1 MPGRFLGSAIT
12 IALACLG
19 HSLCVLMGGGVPRPL
34 PSPGIQ
40 LFLPRQEFRLLC
52 TVHMATMGPI
62 LRTLENTAPAENGWI
77 LVRHKGPQCR
87 SVDQGTN
94 GGKEQHS
101 CPLRLSSLEVAAPWD
116 HSVQKLS
123 KARTET
129 QQGAKWGGKIPQHSL
144 TSADLKPLR
153 SDLLTQLLGQCAL
166 SLCIGSRELTASE
179 DTQSSLL
186 LEGDTE
192 VLSICPWS

>member
-1 MPGRFLGSAIT
+1 MGHLGSKYNAWEVSGV
-12 IALACLG
+12 CNN
-19 HSLCVLMGGGVPRPL
+19 HSSGLSGTQLVCVCVGGRGVLRPL

-40 LFLPRQEFRLLC
+40 LFLLRQEFWPLC

-62 LRTLENTAPAENGWI
+62 LRTLENTAPEEKGWI
-77 LVRHKGPQCR
+77 LVQHKGPQCH

-116 HSVQKLS
+116 HSVQTLS
-123 KARTET
+123 KARTKT
-129 QQGAKWGGKIPQHSL
+129 QQGAKQGGKIPQHSS

-153 SDLLTQLLGQCAL
+153 PDPPHSASGPTCSV
-166 SLCIGSRELTASE
+166 SLYWVQRIN
-179 DTQSSLL
+179 SL
-186 LEGDTE
+186 
-192 VLSICPWS
+192 